1 MVWYSLFSFP
11 NRIPNFLFSFFL
23 SSYFLIGIFI
33 PRMVSDLFPFIGEP
47 GPSPETRQ
55 VSDRLYASTVSLRV
69 RFPRYDRCISLLV
82 HKVCIPVLYSIEL
95 FDSRSC
101 SLLVYPILSP
111 FHFIRIHS
119 YAFFVMDS
127 FCILN
132 YRSVFWHNSTIINSF
147 PLWSHRFFLAQLVQI
162 SLFDCSQSFSFF
174 LWFPALRLLSFS
186 PHYIRSSTSLIQYC
200 EYSRFRNDVSFDI
213 IHLIS

>member
-1 MVWYSLFSFP
+1 
-11 NRIPNFLFSFFL
+11 
-23 SSYFLIGIFI
+23 
-33 PRMVSDLFPFIGEP
+33 MVSDLFPFIGEP

-119 YAFFVMDS
+119 YAFLLWIPFVYLIIVQFSDIIQQLS
-127 FCILN
+127 IHFPYDPIVFSWPNSCRSRYLIVLN
-132 YRSVFWHNSTIINSF
+132 IF
-147 PLWSHRFFLAQLVQI
+147 RFFYGFQLYV
-162 SLFDCSQSFSFF
+162 CSHF
-174 LWFPALRLLSFS
+174 L
-186 PHYIRSSTSLIQYC
+186 LI
-200 EYSRFRNDVSFDI
+200 I
-213 IHLIS
+213 